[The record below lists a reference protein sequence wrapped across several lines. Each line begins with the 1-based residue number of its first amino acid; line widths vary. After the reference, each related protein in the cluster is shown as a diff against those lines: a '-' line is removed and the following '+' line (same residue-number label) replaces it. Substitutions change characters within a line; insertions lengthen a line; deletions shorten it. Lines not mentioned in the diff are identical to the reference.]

1 MPTNKWILKVETFSF
16 GIAMRSRDASMFA
29 RLYGYGQKNT
39 CFSLPD
45 FAAHADAG
53 YPGEVI
59 FDVHWLA
66 FALVRWLVFALVRR
80 SFALVETCQHASG
93 SGRLKPMHFALPRV
107 IQLSCIS
114 LILTETL

>member
-1 MPTNKWILKVETFSF
+1 MPTNKWIWKVETFSF
-16 GIAMRSRDASMFA
+16 CIAMRSRDASMFA

-80 SFALVETCQHASG
+80 SLALVETCQLASRF
-93 SGRLKPMHFALPRV
+93 GRLKPMDFT
-107 IQLSCIS
+107 LSNVV
-114 LILTETL
+114 

>member
-1 MPTNKWILKVETFSF
+1 MPTNKWIWKVETFSF
-16 GIAMRSRDASMFA
+16 CIAMCSRDASIFA
-29 RLYGYGQKNT
+29 RLYGYGEKNT

-45 FAAHADAG
+45 VAAHADAG

-80 SFALVETCQHASG
+80 SLALVETCQPAGTFGSLKHAS
-93 SGRLKPMHFALPRV
+93 FAL
-107 IQLSCIS
+107 SCVVQFECLS
-114 LILTETL
+114 LILAEKL